1 MKRKFKVY
9 ASTNCRDIRSSTEGS
24 QFALE
29 AYEGDDLLGYVVQ
42 IQLPTLVIRSNA
54 EHRAIQY
61 PTIRRAN
68 NAINKIDEY
77 IDNGRLHLIVDSN
90 TVYSDGPYGES
101 IVDID
106 NFRVEAV
113 DVTEYMQQVQSG
125 DKYAIGFYLDNE
137 FLGYVTDLSK
147 GYYRGD
153 DSILVGNNPRG
164 SYTYDSF
171 KEAMKAIDHRIGSAV
186 EVRTTNYG
194 TFYYDYD
201 YHKLKDEDGNLHSY
215 SMKPEMI

>member
-1 MKRKFKVY
+1 MYKY
-9 ASTNCRDIRSSTEGS
+9 IRSSTESS

-29 AYEGDDLLGYVVQ
+29 AYEGDNLLGYVVQ
-42 IQLPTLVIRSNA
+42 IHLPTLVIRSNA
-54 EHRAIQY
+54 EYRAIQY

-68 NAINKIDEY
+68 NAIKKIDEY
-77 IDNGRLHLIVDSN
+77 IDNRRLYLIVDSN
-90 TVYSDGPYGES
+90 TVYSDGPYGEN

-106 NFRVEAV
+106 NFRLEVV

-125 DKYAIGFYLDNE
+125 DKYAIGFYLDNQ
-137 FLGYVTDLSK
+137 FLGYVTNLSK

-153 DSILVGNNPRG
+153 DSILVGNHPRG

-186 EVRTTNYG
+186 EVRTINNG
-194 TFYYDYD
+194 NFYYDYD

-215 SMKPEMI
+215 SMKPEII